1 MSLKQKQIAII
12 RQYLTIR
19 KGIVS
24 DSLISAPNV
33 AGAEAL
39 KKQSLLIWTQY
50 FWPENFQ
57 INEFATA
64 LVRHGISTSVLTGM
78 PNYPGGRLYPGYHTF
93 QHAKE
98 CHEGINIYRIPIIPR
113 GFKSSLRLFSNYI
126 SFVVC
131 GFLFAPWVLRKNK
144 ITSVLVY
151 APSPIIQALP
161 AIFFCWTRRARLV
174 LWVQD
179 LWPEVLTAM
188 GFVKNPIVLKLVDRL
203 VRLIYNHSD
212 IILIQSEGFRS
223 SITQRVNDASKIR
236 YFPNASELNSTSSS
250 KEGLE
255 QYNELLNDLRRNFS
269 VVFAG
274 NIGIAQSCETIVN
287 AAEHIKEL
295 SNIRFFIIG
304 DGTEALSLKQMIHS
318 KGLSNV
324 VMVEAIPAQSMS
336 AIYNASSVLLLTLRN
351 HKAFSATIPSKLQSY
366 MIAGKPIVA
375 SVNAEGEVARCMLQS
390 RAGIVCSPENPKALA
405 KAVLDIHDMS
415 EKDRLELGLNGKKYS
430 NSHFNLDNRIHELIG
445 MLL

>member
-1 MSLKQKQIAII
+1 MSLNQKQLAII
-12 RQYLTIR
+12 RQYLTLR
-19 KGIVS
+19 KRIVS
-24 DSLISAPNV
+24 DRLNSAPNV
-33 AGAEAL
+33 AGAGSL
-39 KKQSLLIWTQY
+39 RKQSLLIWTQY

-57 INEFATA
+57 INQFAAA

-78 PNYPGGRLYPGYHTF
+78 PNYPGGRLYPGYHAF
-93 QHAKE
+93 QHTME
-98 CHEGINIYRIPIIPR
+98 YHNGINIYRIPIIPR
-113 GFKSSLRLFSNYI
+113 GFNSTLRLVFNYI

-131 GFLFAPWVLRKNK
+131 GFLFAPWVLRNNK

-151 APSPIIQALP
+151 APSPILQALP

-188 GFVKNPIVLKLVDRL
+188 GFVKNPIILKLVDRL

-223 SITQRVNDASKIR
+223 SVTHRVNDASKIR
-236 YFPNASELNSTSSS
+236 YFPNASELNINPSSN
-250 KEGLE
+250 EGVE
-255 QYNELLNDLRRNFS
+255 QYNDLLNDLESNFS

-287 AAEHIKEL
+287 AAEQIKEI
-295 SNIRFFIIG
+295 SSIRFYIIG
-304 DGTEALSLKQMIHS
+304 DGTEALNLKHMIQS

-351 HKAFSATIPSKLQSY
+351 QKAFSATIPSKLQSY

-375 SVNAEGEVARCMLQS
+375 SVNAEGEAARCLLQS
-390 RAGIVCSPENPKALA
+390 GAGIVCSPDNPKALA
-405 KAVLDIHDMS
+405 KAVVDIHHMC
-415 EKDRLELGLNGKKYS
+415 EKDRLELGLNGKKYA
-430 NSHFNLDNRIHELIG
+430 NSHFNLDDRIHELMG
-445 MLL
+445 MLV